1 MFKSAL
7 AIRSVFAVLAFGIA
21 AAFGSFAFANGSC
34 QSCHVLCEETRQACV
49 AGGGGGNCFRA
60 YRVCV
65 ADCAMNYAPC
75 PIP

>member
-1 MFKSAL
+1 MFKSVLATRTAL
-7 AIRSVFAVLAFGIA
+7 AALVFGIA
-21 AAFGSFAFANGSC
+21 AGFGSLAFANGSC
-34 QSCHVLCEETRQACV
+34 QSCHVICEETRQACV

-65 ADCAMNYAPC
+65 EECARNYYNC